1 MQGMSLKNAV
11 ETYRDMVFR
20 LAYTYMRSA
29 ADADDVTQ
37 DVFVK
42 LLRSEKVFESQ
53 EHLRN
58 WLVRVTVNECKSL
71 FRKPWRRIEDIE
83 QYALS
88 LEEPSNEHVELLVDV
103 MRLPEKYRVPLVLH
117 YYLELSTSEIAEVLK
132 CPPATVRTRL
142 ARARAKLKSILEEDF
157 DD

>member
-11 ETYRDMVFR
+11 EIYRDMVFR

-42 LLRSEKVFESQ
+42 LLRSEQMFESQ

-58 WLVRVTVNECKSL
+58 WLVRVTINECKSL
-71 FRKPWRRIEDIE
+71 FRKPWRRVEDIE

-88 LEEPSNEHVELLVDV
+88 LEQPSSEHTELLVDV
-103 MRLPEKYRVPLVLH
+103 MRLPEKYRVPIVLH
-117 YYLELSTSEIAEVLK
+117 YYLEFSTDEIAELLK
-132 CPPATVRTRL
+132 CPSATVRTRL
-142 ARARAKLKSILEEDF
+142 ARGRSKLRCVLE
-157 DD
+157 DDDD